1 MMEKFNLYSKSDKVN
16 KFFLKLDSGIPLKCT
31 SIIDQKFY
39 YCYTLFIQQKN
50 TNYKRGYLQ
59 KSIMIIS
66 EFYYK
71 KLFLDY
77 LYQFRNIFINET
89 SAKFSLNKLEK
100 LYEIYNN
107 SCMENEL
114 SKFTSLE
121 KENSLEF
128 NTNSLEKI
136 QSEIKQLNINYEIS
150 IYPQNN
156 NFFENL
162 SLYYVSKIWN
172 LWELIITETPL
183 LIQADT
189 NYACSEIVF
198 LLSSLIFPLKYCGDV
213 RPYFTIYDKDFQDY
227 REDAKLKDSNSPI
240 LGIINP
246 ICAKTFSDWPI
257 LHFDSLYFQ
266 ENNLENPFD
275 NRNIF
280 TFTEE
285 TLSIKNYKRKFILSP
300 NKALI
305 KTFTDYIEEGNNK
318 SLDKLNI
325 YLRMYL
331 IELNNDFMRTFEEY
345 FFIEEL
351 MTLKHLVYIKPNL
364 SIFEIFDKK
373 KFLKYLENKNYYF
386 SLKYVKDKKKTTE
399 LYSLFINT
407 KCFNFY
413 LKNLLNR
420 LKSIDT

>member
-1 MMEKFNLYSKSDKVN
+1 
-16 KFFLKLDSGIPLKCT
+16 
-31 SIIDQKFY
+31 
-39 YCYTLFIQQKN
+39 
-50 TNYKRGYLQ
+50 
-59 KSIMIIS
+59 MIIS

-89 SAKFSLNKLEK
+89 SIKFSLSKLEM
-100 LYEIYNN
+100 LYEIFNN
-107 SCMENEL
+107 SN
-114 SKFTSLE
+114 
-121 KENSLEF
+121 ENSISSD
-128 NTNSLEKI
+128 SLEKI
-136 QSEIKQLNINYEIS
+136 NSEIKQLKINYEIS

-172 LWELIITETPL
+172 LWELVITETPL
-183 LIQADT
+183 LVQTDT

-213 RPYFTIYDKDFQDY
+213 RPYFTIYDRDFQDY
-227 REDAKLKDSNSPI
+227 RDDTKLKDTNSPI

-246 ICAKTFSDWPI
+246 ICCKTFSDWPI
-257 LHFDSLYFQ
+257 LHFDSMYFQ
-266 ENNLENPFD
+266 ENNIENPFYD
-275 NRNIF
+275 RINLSF
-280 TFTEE
+280 SEE
-285 TLSIKNYKRKFILSP
+285 TLQIPNYKRKFVLTP

-305 KTFTDYIEEGNNK
+305 KTFTDYIEEGKSK
-318 SLDKLNI
+318 SLDKINI

-351 MTLKHLVYIKPNL
+351 LVLKHMVYIKPNL
-364 SIFEIFDKK
+364 SIFEIFNKK
-373 KFLKYLENKNYYF
+373 KFIKYLENKNYYF
-386 SLKYVKDKKKTTE
+386 NLKYVKDKKKTTE
-399 LYSLFINT
+399 LYNLFINT

-413 LKNLLNR
+413 LNNLLIR
-420 LKSIDT
+420 LKSIDN